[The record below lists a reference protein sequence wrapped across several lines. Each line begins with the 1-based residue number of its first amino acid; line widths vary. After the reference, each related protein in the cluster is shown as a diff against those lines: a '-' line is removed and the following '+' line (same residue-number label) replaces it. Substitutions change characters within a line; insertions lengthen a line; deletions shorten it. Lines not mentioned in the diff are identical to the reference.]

1 MVRLDLRT
9 LEPCWVSAT
18 ADGLSV
24 AYQLMQ
30 AGEHVTIDARDEIVL
45 RVGDPAAFT
54 YLINDVPGR
63 SLGRAGQP
71 VTVRITSQNYREF
84 TSP

>member
-9 LEPCWVSAT
+9 LGPCWVSAT
-18 ADGLSV
+18 ADGRSV

-30 AGEHVTIDARDEIVL
+30 AGEHVTIDARDDIVL

-71 VTVRITSQNYREF
+71 VTVRVTSHNYREF
-84 TSP
+84 TGP